1 MKKIIICEG
10 KYDGI
15 FMQNLM
21 ARLGVSENK
30 IKVFS
35 QEDVDMKQKKHA
47 ESTVLRQFT
56 EKNPYNPYEFLV
68 KLEGGKDS
76 ATKIFCRELVK
87 CLNGVAD
94 LILLLDCDNLNVD
107 QKINIL
113 EKSASNTYSQ
123 TTPIL
128 LNFEKKRKNE
138 HLHHLSC
145 GVSLQNSQTTIGL
158 FQLTLF
164 EKSLDTSCGII
175 DTDLEEDKRTKI
187 NQFIDREKILDFFK
201 PIIL

>member
-21 ARLGVSENK
+21 ARLGVPENK
-30 IKVFS
+30 IKIFS
-35 QEDVDMKQKKHA
+35 QEDEDMKQKKHA

-56 EKNPYNPYEFLV
+56 EKNLYNPYEFLV

-107 QKINIL
+107 KKIGIL
-113 EKSASNTYSQ
+113 EKFASNTYAQ

-128 LNFEKKRKNE
+128 LNFEKKRKNN

-145 GVSLQNSQTTIGL
+145 GVSLQNLQTTIGM
-158 FQLTLF
+158 FQLALF
-164 EKSLDTSCGII
+164 EISLEDSCGII
-175 DTDLEEDKRTKI
+175 NTDSGEIKRIKI
-187 NQFIDREKILDFFK
+187 DQFINREKIPDFFK
-201 PIIL
+201 PMIL

>member
-15 FMQNLM
+15 FMQKLM
-21 ARLGVSENK
+21 TCLGISEDK
-30 IKVFS
+30 IKVFP

-56 EKNPYNPYEFLV
+56 EKNSYNPYEFLV

-76 ATKIFCRELVK
+76 ATKIFCRELVN
-87 CLNGVAD
+87 CLSGVAD

-107 QKINIL
+107 QKISIL
-113 EKSASNTYSQ
+113 KQFVSNTYAQ

-128 LNFEKKRKNE
+128 LNFEKKREND

-145 GVSLQNSQTTIGL
+145 GVSLQNLQTTIGM
-158 FQLTLF
+158 FQLALF
-164 EKSLDTSCGII
+164 EISLEDSCGII
-175 DTDLEEDKRTKI
+175 NTDSEEVKRIKI
-187 NQFIDREKILDFFK
+187 DQFINREKIWDFFK
-201 PIIL
+201 PMIL

>member
-30 IKVFS
+30 IKVFP
-35 QEDVDMKQKKHA
+35 QKDVDMEKRKHA

-68 KLEGGKDS
+68 KLEGGRDS

-87 CLNGVAD
+87 CLNGVVD
-94 LILLLDCDNLNVD
+94 LILLLDCDDFSVD
-107 QKINIL
+107 QKINTL
-113 EKSASNTYSQ
+113 EKFVSNTYAQ

-128 LNFEKKRKNE
+128 LNFEKKRKNN

-145 GVSLQNSQTTIGL
+145 GVSLQNLQTTIGM
-158 FQLTLF
+158 FQLALF
-164 EKSLDTSCGII
+164 EISLEDSCGII
-175 DTDLEEDKRTKI
+175 NTDSGEIKRIKI
-187 NQFIDREKILDFFK
+187 DQFINREKIPDFFK
-201 PIIL
+201 PMIL